1 MKRIRALDRPTP
13 GLVNYLECESN
24 HGSWEGFRSHQRGD
38 AYGELVEALCS
49 IQHGLCGYCEID
61 IIESDR
67 QIEHVIPRSDPAQ
80 GRNRALDPT
89 NMMVCCQGGTRRS
102 EQDPE
107 RRTNPVRDHRSCGE
121 AKGNRVDPEFLDPRE
136 LPALPT
142 LMRVG
147 YDGRIRADAEAC
159 QDASFDVN
167 KVNKTIEILRLNVK
181 RLQAA
186 RKKHWRY
193 LSENYQEL
201 FDDPQIIQN
210 IPQIIQE
217 AARMEL
223 LPGKDNRLPRFFTT
237 SRSYFGPV
245 AEKILKEAPQE
256 WI

>member
-1 MKRIRALDRPTP
+1 MKRIRALDGPTP

-24 HGSWEGFRSHQRGD
+24 YGSWEGFRSHQRGD
-38 AYGELVEALCS
+38 AYGELVKALCS

-61 IIESDR
+61 IAKNDKNDR
-67 QIEHVIPRSDPAQ
+67 QVEHVVPQSAPVQ
-80 GRNRALDPT
+80 GEVRALDAK
-89 NMMVCCQGGTRRS
+89 NMMVCCKGGT
-102 EQDPE
+102 QQ
-107 RRTNPVRDHRSCGE
+107 NRDDARYLRPSKHNRSCGQ

-136 LPALPT
+136 LPALPA

-167 KVNKTIEILRLNVK
+167 RVNKTIEILGLNVK
-181 RLQAA
+181 RLRRA
-186 RKKHWRY
+186 REKRWRA
-193 LSENYQEL
+193 LSETWQEH
-201 FDDPQIIQN
+201 FND
-210 IPQIIQE
+210 PQIIQE

-223 LPGKDNRLPRFFTT
+223 LPGEDNRLPRFFTT

-245 AEKILKEAPQE
+245 AERILEEAPQE

>member
-1 MKRIRALDRPTP
+1 MKRIRALNGPTP

-38 AYGELVEALCS
+38 AYDELVKALWS
-49 IQHGLCGYCEID
+49 IQHGLCGYCEIN
-61 IIESDR
+61 ITESDR
-67 QIEHVIPRSDPAQ
+67 QVEHVVPQSAPVQ
-80 GRNRALDPT
+80 GEVRALDAK
-89 NMMVCCQGGTRRS
+89 NMMVCCKGGTR
-102 EQDPE
+102 Q
-107 RRTNPVRDHRSCGE
+107 NRDDARYLRPLKHNRSCGE

-159 QDASFDVN
+159 QNASFDVN
-167 KVNKTIEILRLNVK
+167 KVNKTIEILGLNVK
-181 RLQAA
+181 RLQLA
-186 RKKHWRY
+186 REKHWRY
-193 LSENYQEL
+193 LSEEYQEL
-201 FDDPQIIQN
+201 FDDPQIIQDN
-210 IPQIIQE
+210 PQIIQE

-223 LPGKDNRLPRFFTT
+223 LPGKDNRLPPFFST

-245 AEKILKEAPQE
+245 AEKILEEAPQE